1 MKLPVLAARVASLRD
16 AGCGGA
22 VIIEAEAGMGK
33 STLLRRAA
41 QLASARD
48 VRLLEGAAD
57 SIEVS
62 TAYLALRS
70 IIAALLEIP
79 TAAPD
84 EARAAV
90 LRRLERLPARLRDL
104 APLLNIV
111 LPLDFADNELT
122 AQMSGTIRAA
132 NLTDLLLGLVE
143 QMAADGPV
151 MFALEDLHWMDDA
164 SLQFCAR
171 VLDALP
177 GVLLV
182 ATLRP
187 MSPEPP
193 ALARLGRGDG
203 REKLALDTLAPDEI
217 VELVRRRLGAR
228 TIPVAV
234 KDLIVAKAEGNPFYS
249 EEIAIALREGGVI
262 VIEDGECQ
270 IAVTQELSTLNLPGT
285 VKGVITSR
293 VDRLAPTPQVAL
305 KVASVL
311 GRSFDLPT
319 LQAVLPATID
329 AASLPRSLDE
339 LQAAELLVPESD
351 DRSRFAFRHALIQ
364 ETTYNLL
371 PFAQRRPLHAAA
383 AEHVERVYAAD
394 LTPFSARLAYHWLRA
409 ERPEKAVHYLG
420 DAGRQALEAHAN
432 QSAVELFGEALKLDL
447 TLRGPRS
454 VDPKR
459 ASWHRQLAEGYYSLI
474 QWDQA
479 RTHYEQAIQLSGF
492 RAPRFGAATPVEVT
506 QACGEPLCA
515 APRLRRPG
523 APSGTPARG
532 WH

>member
-1 MKLPVLAARVASLRD
+1 
-16 AGCGGA
+16 
-22 VIIEAEAGMGK
+22 MGK

-143 QMAADGPV
+143 QIAADGPV

-311 GRSFDLPT
+311 GRSFRSADAAGRPAGDDRRGFPPEEPRRIAGRRIARAGVGRSFAFRIPARADSRDNVQPASVRAAPAAPRRSRGTRGARLRGRPHAVQRASGLP
-319 LQAVLPATID
+319 LVARRAPREGGALPGRRRPAGAGGPRKPVGSGALRRGDQARPDASWPAVGGPQARQLAPATRRRLLLAHPVGPGARALRTGD
-329 AASLPRSLDE
+329 PALGLPRSAVWRGDTG
-339 LQAAELLVPESD
+339 
-351 DRSRFAFRHALIQ
+351 RS
-364 ETTYNLL
+364 
-371 PFAQRRPLHAAA
+371 
-383 AEHVERVYAAD
+383 
-394 LTPFSARLAYHWLRA
+394 TP
-409 ERPEKAVHYLG
+409 
-420 DAGRQALEAHAN
+420 
-432 QSAVELFGEALKLDL
+432 
-447 TLRGPRS
+447 
-454 VDPKR
+454 
-459 ASWHRQLAEGYYSLI
+459 
-474 QWDQA
+474 
-479 RTHYEQAIQLSGF
+479 
-492 RAPRFGAATPVEVT
+492 
-506 QACGEPLCA
+506 ACGEPVCA